1 MFQYIRQWTV
11 NPWRV
16 YFNFLEDY
24 KCIIKTIIS
33 ISFFLYLYLPSAVAL
48 LITIPEDLVK
58 YIYKVLKGM
67 LVNIQSL
74 YTLISYITKSLT
86 HTWFMKRCSL
96 LPLICA
102 FYCTKYRHPLVPFSR
117 RSYFRKNKLLQ
128 LDELINYFKI

>member
-16 YFNFLEDY
+16 YLNFLEDY

-48 LITIPEDLVK
+48 LIPIPKDLVK
-58 YIYKVLKGM
+58 HIYKVLKGM

-96 LPLICA
+96 RPLICLLLHQIPTPLA
-102 FYCTKYRHPLVPFSR
+102 WYRFQDDHTLEKQIASVG
-117 RSYFRKNKLLQ
+117 
-128 LDELINYFKI
+128 

>member
-58 YIYKVLKGM
+58 YMYKVLKGM

-86 HTWFMKRCSL
+86 HTWFMKRCL
-96 LPLICA
+96 FLPLICLLLHQIP
-102 FYCTKYRHPLVPFSR
+102 TPLGTF
-117 RSYFRKNKLLQ
+117 
-128 LDELINYFKI
+128 FKMIIL